1 MIDAPILYLSED
13 DVAGTGVS
21 LDRLR
26 EVVAA
31 AFAAQARGTAQ
42 VAPKSVLPLGPGH
55 VFQAKPGVLRDAGLA
70 GMKWFGLVPS
80 EQTTGPS
87 ICSLIVLSDIATGRT
102 LAIMGGDT
110 ITATRTAAMSA
121 IAARSLARADSVTI
135 GFIGCGVQAASH
147 LNALRRIL
155 PQLADVVA
163 YSRTAASA
171 ARFVESA
178 RAQGLKAH
186 AVAAPRDAVEGL
198 DVIVSTVPEGT
209 GTLEFLDPAWLAPGA
224 FVAAVDLGRSWDR
237 TGFGKL
243 DILATDEHA
252 QSRMMAAIGRMPYAG
267 PYAADLADIA
277 SGTFAGRTSPAQ
289 RAMFMFSGHALADLA
304 AAQAVYEVA
313 LARGLGIRLPR

>member
-1 MIDAPILYLSED
+1 MRDPILYLSEAA
-13 DVAGTGVS
+13 VADAGVS

-42 VAPKSVLPLGPGH
+42 IASKSVLSLGPGH

-80 EQTTGPS
+80 EQTTGPT
-87 ICSLIVLSDIATGRT
+87 ICSLIVLSDVATGRP
-102 LAIMGGDT
+102 LAIIGGDT

-121 IAARSLARADSVTI
+121 IAARSLARADSATI
-135 GFIGCGVQAASH
+135 GFVGCGVQAASH
-147 LNALRRIL
+147 LDALRLVL
-155 PQLADVVA
+155 PQLTDVVA

-171 ARFVESA
+171 ARFADAA
-178 RAQGLKAH
+178 RAQGFNART
-186 AVAAPRDAVEGL
+186 VNAPRDAVESL
-198 DVIVSTVPEGT
+198 DVIVSTVPESAS
-209 GTLEFLDPAWLAPGA
+209 TLGFLDPAWLAPGA

-237 TGFGKL
+237 TGYAKL
-243 DILATDEHA
+243 DILATDEHE
-252 QSRMMAAIGRMPYAG
+252 QTRMMAGIGRMSYAG

-277 SGTFAGRTSPAQ
+277 SGNFAGRTSPAQ

-304 AAQAVYEVA
+304 AAQAVYEAA